1 MKMIVK
7 NAIALAVLALSVGS
21 AFAGPTLDRIKE
33 TSTFTVGH
41 RENAMPY
48 GMLDNRGFAMG
59 YSVDIAKEIKKDV
72 EKAVGVSLAI
82 KWTPV
87 TAQNRIALVQNGGI
101 DAEFGATTNT
111 EERRKQVNFYNIASD
126 TVAVVTVATNKGL
139 KSLEESK
146 GKTIGVVTGTTGEK
160 LWRKMDSEKSLGL
173 RIVPVK
179 DNAQLLLLLEQGRV
193 DFVSTDKVMLAA
205 EVAKQSNPN
214 KYSLRPWSVN
224 EPDLIGAM
232 VSKDDAEFNALI
244 ERSMARIKKD
254 GTLERIY
261 AKWFTQPIPPN
272 NINLN
277 IPLTAESK
285 KLIMESK

>member
-1 MKMIVK
+1 MKKIIKNIVAV
-7 NAIALAVLALSVGS
+7 AIMSLSIGS
-21 AFAGPTLDRIKE
+21 AFAGATLDRIKE
-33 TSTFTVGH
+33 TGTLTVGH

-48 GMLDNRGFAMG
+48 GMLDNRGFPIG
-59 YSVDIAKEIKKDV
+59 YSVDLAKEVSKDIA
-72 EKAVGVSLAI
+72 KAVGSTLAI

-101 DAEFGATTNT
+101 DTEFGATTNT
-111 EERRKQVNFYNIASD
+111 EERRKQVNFYNIATD
-126 TVAVVTVATNKGL
+126 TVAVVTLATTKGL
-139 KSLEESK
+139 KDVDGTK

-160 LWRKMDSEKSLGL
+160 LWRKMDAEKSLGL

-179 DNAQLLLLLEQGRV
+179 DNAQLVLLLDQGRV

-205 EVAKQSNPN
+205 EVAKQSNPG
-214 KYSLRPWSVN
+214 KFTMRPWSVN
-224 EPDLIGAM
+224 NPDMIGVM
-232 VSKDDAEFNALI
+232 VAKDDPEFNALV
-244 ERSMARIKKD
+244 EKSMARIKKD

-277 IPLTAESK
+277 LPLSAESK
-285 KLIMESK
+285 KLMLESK